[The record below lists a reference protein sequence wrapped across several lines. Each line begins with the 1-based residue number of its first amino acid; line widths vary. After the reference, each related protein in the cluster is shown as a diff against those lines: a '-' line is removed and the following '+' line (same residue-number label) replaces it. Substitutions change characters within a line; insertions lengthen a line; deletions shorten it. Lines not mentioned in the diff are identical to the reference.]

1 MKLKAFL
8 LFFLLSSFSL
18 LQASDK
24 PLIKIETERT
34 SLIYQVADNGHLYQ
48 KYLGKKLHHDSD
60 IQYLPQGTEAYLTH
74 GMEDYFEPAIHIRH
88 NDYNSS
94 LLLKY
99 VDHSSNNTGNGI
111 NETVITLKDDK
122 YPVTVKLHYVAYDKE
137 NIIRTFTEISH
148 EEKKPVI
155 LSKYASSMLHLNS
168 SKYFLTEF
176 SGDWAHEANVT
187 ERELAFG
194 KKVIDTKL
202 GARAN
207 MFVSPF
213 FQLALDNPSQEN
225 AGEVLVGTI
234 GWTGNF
240 RFTFEVDNKNELRI
254 ISGINPYDSE
264 YSLPAKEVFR
274 TPDFYFTYSTQGK
287 GEASRSFH
295 DWARNHQVKKGNETR
310 MTLLNNWE
318 STYFD
323 FDENKLIGLM
333 DEATKLGVDM
343 FLLDDGWFANK
354 YPRSSDHQGLGD
366 WEETAGKL
374 PNGVGRLVEE
384 AHKKG
389 IKFGIWI
396 EPEMVNPKSELY
408 EKHKDWVIHLP
419 NRDEYYFRN
428 QMVLDLSNPKVQDHV
443 FGVVDN
449 LMTKYPGIA
458 FFKWDCNSPITNIY
472 SVYLKDKQSHL
483 YIDYVRGLYK
493 VLDRI
498 KAKYPDLPMMLCAG
512 GGGRS
517 DYEALKYFTEFWPSD
532 NTDPIERL
540 FIQWGYS
547 QVFPSKTLCA
557 HVTTWNR
564 GTSIKFRTDVA
575 MMCKLGFDIKLED
588 MNQNE
593 HLYCDQAVKNY
604 NRLKPVIL
612 EGDMYRLVSPYGSN
626 HTSSM
631 FVGKDKKTAAVFA
644 FDIHPRYAEKTLPV
658 RLQGLDINK
667 MYRVKEI
674 NMMPGSNSSLKG
686 NDQVFSGEYL
696 MNVGLDLFTTQQL
709 NSRLIEITAE

>member
-34 SLIYQVADNGHLYQ
+34 SLIYQVADNGRLYQ

-148 EEKKPVI
+148 EEKKPVQ

>member
-34 SLIYQVADNGHLYQ
+34 SLIYQVADNGRLYQ

-240 RFTFEVDNKNELRI
+240 RFTFEVDNRNELRI